1 MVNAQND
8 INEESLR
15 PMQTLMPLL
24 ILVLNIIRVMDVLYK
39 DNDEYTH
46 VNEEWT
52 QCFNNWT
59 RPAGPT
65 DHHSGLVRSIGS
77 ELD

>member
-1 MVNAQND
+1 
-8 INEESLR
+8 
-15 PMQTLMPLL
+15 MQTSMPLL

-52 QCFNNWT
+52 QYFNNWT
-59 RPAGPT
+59 RPVGPT
-65 DHHSGLVRSIGS
+65 DHRSGLVQSIGS
-77 ELD
+77 EWD